1 MKRNSLRLKANNA
14 TKILILKNADEVHFI
29 KHWHEHKRELEFVN
43 FSSKNNLLR
52 WNYRFQTRTRNC
64 KG

>member
-52 WNYRFQTRTRNC
+52 WNYRFQTRKRNC